1 MIMLMDFGKDCIKM
15 ENNGNAKTEKIYKKK
30 LTNGGAALCILTFIA
45 FLLSLGAALTEVSA
59 SLIYK
64 ALFGRG
70 TLGFFANN
78 FIEFVAL
85 YENAIIMAVFCFI
98 MFTVAASS
106 VRKKRLGREYPALAV
121 CIPVLLA
128 VQPVIEIIKI
138 IDSGSVAN
146 AFKVGSDTYRMREL
160 VNLGIYVLPVIAA
173 FLMLIAGLVV
183 MGRFS
188 CEEFEVRVPAVK
200 KQKDIQTEPVMQNTA
215 YQYVPT
221 AEKSQDNI
229 SQGIIPDSA
238 EPAAVQTPFVTEE
251 NSVQET
257 EISGF
262 ERPEKHGGAEAVSA
276 EIELPEG
283 KEEKEQIEETQEN
296 KCKNCGEPIEQNTN
310 FCIHCGAKQ

>member
-1 MIMLMDFGKDCIKM
+1 M
-15 ENNGNAKTEKIYKKK
+15 ENSGTLKMEKIYKKK
-30 LTNGGAALCILTFIA
+30 LTNGGAALCVLTFIA

-59 SLIYK
+59 SLIYN
-64 ALFGRG
+64 AMFGRG
-70 TLGFFANN
+70 TIGFFANN
-78 FIEFVAL
+78 FTEFVEL
-85 YENAIIMAVFCFI
+85 YENAIIMGVFCFI

-128 VQPVIEIIKI
+128 VQPVIEIIEI
-138 IDSGSVAN
+138 IESGSVAN

-160 VNLGIYVLPVIAA
+160 VNLGIYVLPVLSA

-200 KQKDIQTEPVMQNTA
+200 KQKNVQSDTAVQNTA
-215 YQYVPT
+215 YQYSPV
-221 AEKSQDNI
+221 AEKQQDNNA
-229 SQGIIPDSA
+229 QGIIPDNA
-238 EPAAVQTPFVTEE
+238 EPAAAQTPFIAEE
-251 NSVQET
+251 SAGNENNGDN
-257 EISGF
+257 GF

-276 EIELPEG
+276 EIELPES
-283 KEEKEQIEETQEN
+283 KEEKDQSTEALEN
-296 KCKNCGEPIEQNTN
+296 KCKNCGEPIEQNMK

>member
-1 MIMLMDFGKDCIKM
+1 MIMLTDFGKDCIKM
-15 ENNGNAKTEKIYKKK
+15 ENNGNVKTEKIYKKK

-59 SLIYK
+59 SLIYN
-64 ALFGRG
+64 ALFGRE

-78 FIEFVAL
+78 FTEFVEL

-106 VRKKRLGREYPALAV
+106 ARKKRLGREYPALAV

-128 VQPVIEIIKI
+128 VQPVIKIIGI

-188 CEEFEVRVPAVK
+188 CEEFEARVPAVK
-200 KQKDIQTEPVMQNTA
+200 KQKNVQPEPAAQNTA
-215 YQYVPT
+215 YQYAPVT
-221 AEKSQDNI
+221 EKQQDN
-229 SQGIIPDSA
+229 SAQGIIPDSA
-238 EPAAVQTPFVTEE
+238 EPAAAQPPLSAEESEARETE
-251 NSVQET
+251 NSV
-257 EISGF
+257 F
-262 ERPEKHGGAEAVSA
+262 ERPESHGGAAAVSV
-276 EIELPEG
+276 EIELPESKDG
-283 KEEKEQIEETQEN
+283 NSESEKTEEN
-296 KCKNCGEPIEQNTN
+296 KCKNCGEPLEQNMK